1 MSDVIYPLGLIADQT
16 VQRTDRTIRDEFESG
31 ATSARALWAANS
43 FKRRVSLQHSPLT
56 FNEFQTLRAFHT
68 SRSGMYDT
76 FWFRDNVNRSGNIK
90 SRFANPLQIHRGP
103 AVYDLRIEL
112 EETAPIRG
120 IPELT
125 EITTAAGTLPAI
137 WWDANREIYISHM
150 SVITKDAAAYD
161 VGQKYAATWQNG
173 GGLNLGNAAAQYQ
186 HYLCTATEWAKTT
199 PNITELVGAQPATT
213 VLAITQ
219 QAAAA
224 SKQII
229 AAIGAMGAGAAL
241 GIAISAANQYE
252 PWIGGAETWAGAQFT
267 NSAAST
273 WRSVAV
279 TWAAASNSA
288 TLYVNAASIGS
299 ASNTRSLTAGPA
311 TLGAAIDGTLKLSG
325 QIAHLLV
332 FPAALSL
339 AQVKAVH
346 NLLAYQYGMAL
357 VA

>member
-1 MSDVIYPLGLIADQT
+1 MSDVLYPLGFIANLT
-16 VQRTDRTIRDEFESG
+16 VQHVDRTLKDEFESG
-31 ATSARALWAANS
+31 ATSARALWAANN
-43 FKRRVSLQHSPLT
+43 FKRRLSIQHAPLV

-68 SRSGMYDT
+68 GRSGMYDT
-76 FWFRDNVNRSGNIK
+76 FWFRDNVNRCGNVK
-90 SRFANPLQIHRGP
+90 ARFANPLQIHRGP
-103 AVYDLRIEL
+103 AVYDLRIDL

-120 IPELT
+120 IPELA
-125 EITTAAGTLPAI
+125 EVQTAAGSLPVF

-150 SVITKDAAAYD
+150 GVVTKEAAAYD

-173 GGLNLGNAAAQYQ
+173 GGLNLGNVLAQYQ
-186 HYLCTATEWAKTT
+186 HYLCTATEWART
-199 PNITELVGAQPATT
+199 PANIIELAGAQPATT
-213 VLAITQ
+213 ILAITQ

-229 AAIGAMGAGAAL
+229 AGIGAMGSGAAL

-273 WRSVAV
+273 WRSVAAV
-279 TWAAASNSA
+279 WAAASNSA

-311 TLGAAIDGTLKLSG
+311 ALGAAIDGTLKLDG
-325 QIAHLLV
+325 KIAHLLA
-332 FPAALSL
+332 FNTALSL
-339 AQVKAVH
+339 AQIKAIH

-357 VA
+357 VP